1 MLMLCG
7 DEIHRIS
14 IIHLQGKY
22 DMDIRQLNP
31 IDGIQFNTDVY
42 SHRTHPD
49 CICDARRNLSSLT
62 KLINRLFERHSR
74 LLVVRIDLRYKKDVA
89 LAVPLEIAQ
98 MHRAQLLADRR
109 ISPEVF
115 NGMLGYAWGLEFGEQ
130 EGGFHY
136 HFLAIYNGA
145 ERRDDVGIG
154 MAIRDLWDRITGG
167 YGQCYISNFDKDR
180 LAKQGCLGIG
190 MIHRNDV
197 QLRINLNEKVAA
209 YITKK
214 CSAFDI
220 QSGITQS
227 GDFRTF
233 GKSQMPKPLDENSP
247 RRGRPPVRG
256 Y

>member
-1 MLMLCG
+1 MLC
-7 DEIHRIS
+7 DDQTHRIP
-14 IIHLQGKY
+14 IINYRGFF
-22 DMDIRQLNP
+22 DM
-31 IDGIQFNTDVY
+31 NTRRHNAFDSVQTN
-42 SHRTHPD
+42 SHAFSDRTHPD
-49 CICDARRNLSSLT
+49 CICLARRNLNELT
-62 KLINRLFERHSR
+62 KLINRLFERYSR
-74 LLVVRIDLRYKKDVA
+74 LLVVRIDLRYKKEVA
-89 LAVPLEIAQ
+89 LTVPLEIAQ

-115 NGMLGYAWGLEFGEQ
+115 DGMLGYAWGLEYGEQ

-154 MAIRDLWDRITGG
+154 MAIRDLWDKITGG
-167 YGQCYISNFDKDR
+167 HGQCYISNFDKDR

-197 QLRINLNEKVAA
+197 QLRINLNENVAA

-214 CSAFDI
+214 CSALDI

-233 GKSQMPKPLDENSP
+233 GKSQMPKALDENSP

>member
-1 MLMLCG
+1 M
-7 DEIHRIS
+7 
-14 IIHLQGKY
+14 
-22 DMDIRQLNP
+22 
-31 IDGIQFNTDVY
+31 NTRRHNAFDNAQTN
-42 SHRTHPD
+42 SPAFSDRTHPE
-49 CICDARRNLSSLT
+49 CICLARRNLNELT
-62 KLINRLFERHSR
+62 KLINRLFERYSR

-89 LAVPLEIAQ
+89 LTVPLEIAQ

-115 NGMLGYAWGLEFGEQ
+115 GGMLGNAWGLEYGEQ

-154 MAIRDLWDRITGG
+154 MAIRDLWDKITGG

-197 QLRINLNEKVAA
+197 QLRINLNENVAA

-214 CSAFDI
+214 SSAFDI

-233 GKSQMPKPLDENSP
+233 GKSRMPKPLDEDSP

>member
-1 MLMLCG
+1 MNN
-7 DEIHRIS
+7 
-14 IIHLQGKY
+14 
-22 DMDIRQLNP
+22 RQHNQ
-31 IDGIQFNTDVY
+31 IDGIQFNRDVY
-42 SHRTHPD
+42 ADRTHPD
-49 CICDARRNLSSLT
+49 CICHARRNLDELI

-74 LLVVRIDLRYKKDVA
+74 LLIVRVDLRYRKEVA
-89 LAVPLEIAQ
+89 LGIPLEIAQ

-109 ISPEVF
+109 VCPDVF
-115 NGMLGYAWGLEFGEQ
+115 NGMVGYAWGLEYGEQ

-136 HFLAIYNGA
+136 HLLAIYNGA

-154 MAIRDLWDRITGG
+154 MAIRDLWDKITGG
-167 YGQCYISNFDKDR
+167 NGQCYIPNFDKDR

-214 CSAFDI
+214 SCAFDI
-220 QSGITQS
+220 QSGSTQS

-233 GKSQMPKPLDENSP
+233 GKSQMPRPLDENCP
-247 RRGRPPVRG
+247 RRGRPPVKG
-256 Y
+256 F